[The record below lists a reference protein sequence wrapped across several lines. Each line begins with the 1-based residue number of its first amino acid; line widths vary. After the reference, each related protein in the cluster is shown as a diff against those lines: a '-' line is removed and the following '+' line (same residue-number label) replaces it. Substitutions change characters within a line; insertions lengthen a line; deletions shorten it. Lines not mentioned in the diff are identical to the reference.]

1 MWKGYRIRC
10 ERRQQDSSKQNDA
23 MKSILLI
30 DDDEAL
36 REALRV
42 ALERAGY
49 NVVIAGDGKEGL
61 QLYRRLR
68 PDLVVTD
75 IVMDGQEGIET
86 IKTLRRESP
95 LVKIIAMSGGG
106 SMRDSTYLDAARCL
120 GAQRTLDKP
129 FELQHLLT
137 VVRDVLHSEKD
148 PC

>member
-1 MWKGYRIRC
+1 M
-10 ERRQQDSSKQNDA
+10 QNDA

-42 ALERAGY
+42 ALERSGY
-49 NVVIAGDGKEGL
+49 SVVVAGDGKEGL
-61 QLYRRLR
+61 KLYRRLR
-68 PDLVVTD
+68 PDLVLTD

-106 SMRDSTYLDAARCL
+106 SMRDSTYLEAAKCL
-120 GAQRTLDKP
+120 GAQQTLDKP
-129 FELQHLLT
+129 FELQQLLT
-137 VVRDVLHSEKD
+137 AIRDVLRTETD

>member
-1 MWKGYRIRC
+1 M
-10 ERRQQDSSKQNDA
+10 Q
-23 MKSILLI
+23 SILLI
-30 DDDEAL
+30 DDDKAL

-42 ALERAGY
+42 VLARAGY
-49 NVVIAGDGKEGL
+49 SVVIAGDGREGL

-68 PDLVVTD
+68 PDLVLTD
-75 IVMDGQEGIET
+75 IVMDGQEGLATIEA
-86 IKTLRRESP
+86 LRRESP

-129 FELQHLLT
+129 FDLQRLLT
-137 VVRDVLHSEKD
+137 VVRDVLHTETN